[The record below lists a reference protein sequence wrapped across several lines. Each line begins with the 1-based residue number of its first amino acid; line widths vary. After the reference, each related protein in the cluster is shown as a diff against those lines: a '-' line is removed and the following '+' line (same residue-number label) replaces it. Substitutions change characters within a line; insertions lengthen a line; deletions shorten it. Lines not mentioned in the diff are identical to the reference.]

1 MVPGPEDEFH
11 DPLDAAAR
19 LSREWLDGMPTR
31 SIVARADVEQV
42 KDALGRDLADAG
54 VDPVE
59 VVESLSAAVEPG
71 LIAMQSPRFFGWVI
85 GGTAPSALAA
95 DWLVS
100 AWDQNAALREVTPGV
115 NGAEELAAEW
125 LCDLLGLPSGTV
137 AGFTTGA
144 TTANLVALAAAR
156 HAVLER
162 VGWDDAVDGIQGAP
176 RIRVFAGDDHH
187 PSVDVALRW
196 LGLGRPVD
204 VATDDQGRMLPEA
217 LEAALAVG
225 AGSAAGEDGRGDDG
239 AGDDG
244 SGDDGS
250 GDDRPSP
257 AIVCLQAGNIHS
269 GASDPFEA
277 CVGVAHAA
285 GAWAHVDGA
294 FGLWVAASGRLRH
307 LVAGVEL
314 ADSWATD
321 AHKTLNVPYDAG
333 IVAVADPAPLV
344 AAMTMHAA
352 YLPAAA
358 TGIDAADRVLELSR
372 RARGV
377 PTYAALRTLGRD
389 GVAELVDGLADAA
402 TALAEGLR
410 AMEGVEVLNEVVFTQ
425 VCAAFDGH
433 DVAEL
438 ARALDDDGVALA
450 HPSRWRGRDVLRFSV
465 SNRSTDAAATAATLD
480 AVRRVLAG

>member
-1 MVPGPEDEFH
+1 MPGAEGEFH
-11 DPLDAAAR
+11 EPLGAAAR
-19 LSREWLDGMPTR
+19 LAGRWLDGVPER
-31 SIVARADVEQV
+31 AIVPGVGIEQV
-42 KDALGRDLADAG
+42 KDALGRDLDHAG
-54 VDPVE
+54 ADPVQ
-59 VVESLSAAVEPG
+59 VVEALAAAVEPG
-71 LIAMQSPRFFGWVI
+71 LMAMQSPRFFGWVI
-85 GGTAPSALAA
+85 GGTAPAPLAA

-115 NGAEELAAEW
+115 NAAEELAGEW
-125 LCDLLGLPSGTV
+125 TCDLLGLPSGTV

-156 HAVLER
+156 HAVLGR

-176 RIRVFAGDDHH
+176 RVRVVAGDEHH

-204 VATDDQGRMLPEA
+204 VATDDQGRIRPDA
-217 LEAALAVG
+217 LEAALA
-225 AGSAAGEDGRGDDG
+225 EDDG
-239 AGDDG
+239 
-244 SGDDGS
+244 
-250 GDDRPSP
+250 P

-269 GASDPFEA
+269 GAFDPFGSA
-277 CVGVAHAA
+277 VSIAHAA

-294 FGLWVAASGRLRH
+294 FGLWAGASDRLRH

-333 IVAVADPAPLV
+333 IVAVAEPAPLV

-358 TGIDAADRVLELSR
+358 IGVDAADRVLELSR

-377 PTYAALRTLGRD
+377 PTYAALRALGRD
-389 GVAELVDGLADAA
+389 GVSALVDGLVDAA

-410 AMEGVEVLNEVVFTQ
+410 RMDGVEVLNDVVFTQ
-425 VCAAFDGH
+425 VCAALEGR
-433 DVAEL
+433 DVAAI

-465 SNRSTDAAATAATLD
+465 SNRATDAAAVATTLD
-480 AVRRVLAG
+480 AVRRVLA

>member
-1 MVPGPEDEFH
+1 MMPGSEFSE
-11 DPLDAAAR
+11 PLEAAAR
-19 LSREWLDGMPTR
+19 LAHGWLDGVPTR

-42 KDALGRDLADAG
+42 KDALGRELAVEG

-59 VVESLSAAVEPG
+59 VVEALNAAVEPG

-85 GGTAPSALAA
+85 GGTAPAALAA
-95 DWLVS
+95 DWLVG

-115 NGAEELAAEW
+115 NGAEELAGEW
-125 LCDLLGLPSGTV
+125 LCDLLGLPEGTV

-156 HAVLER
+156 HAVLDR

-176 RIRVFAGDDHH
+176 RIRVFAGDEHH

-204 VATDDQGRMLPEA
+204 VATDDQGRILPEA
-217 LEAALAVG
+217 LEEAL
-225 AGSAAGEDGRGDDG
+225 S
-239 AGDDG
+239 AGDPEGGGAADAG
-244 SGDDGS
+244 
-250 GDDRPSP
+250 P

-277 CVGVAHAA
+277 CVGIAHAA

-294 FGLWVAASGRLRH
+294 FGLWAAASERLRH
-307 LVAGVEL
+307 LVAGVEH

-352 YLPAAA
+352 YLPAAE

-377 PTYAALRTLGRD
+377 PTYAALRTLGRA
-389 GVAELVDGLADAA
+389 GVADLVDGLAAAA
-402 TALAEGLR
+402 TALDDGLR
-410 AMEGVEVLNEVVFTQ
+410 AIEGVEVLNEVVFTQ
-425 VCAAFDGH
+425 VCAAFDGR
-433 DVAEL
+433 DVGAI
-438 ARALDDDGVALA
+438 AQALDDDGVALA
-450 HPSRWRGRDVLRFSV
+450 HPSSWRGRDVLRFSV
-465 SNRSTDAAATAATLD
+465 SNRGTDAAATAATLE
-480 AVRRVLAG
+480 AVRRVLAR

>member
-1 MVPGPEDEFH
+1 MPAAADEFH
-11 DPLDAAAR
+11 EPLEAAAR
-19 LSREWLDGMPTR
+19 LAGRWLDGVRDRPIAPTAG
-31 SIVARADVEQV
+31 IDEV
-42 KDALGRDLADAG
+42 KDALGRDLADEGMDAAA
-54 VDPVE
+54 
-59 VVESLSAAVEPG
+59 VVEALSAAVEPG
-71 LIAMQSPRFFGWVI
+71 LIVMQSPRFFGWVI
-85 GGTAPSALAA
+85 GGTAPAPLAA
-95 DWLVS
+95 DWLVT

-115 NGAEELAAEW
+115 NAAEELAGEW
-125 LCDLLGLPSGTV
+125 VCDLLGLPEGSV

-144 TTANLVALAAAR
+144 TVANLVALAAAR

-162 VGWDDAVDGIQGAP
+162 VGWDDTVDGIQGAP
-176 RIRVFAGDDHH
+176 RIRVLAGDEHH

-196 LGLGRPVD
+196 LGLGRPID
-204 VATDDQGRMLPEA
+204 VATDDEGAILPAA
-217 LEAALAVG
+217 LEAALAEG
-225 AGSAAGEDGRGDDG
+225 TG
-239 AGDDG
+239 
-244 SGDDGS
+244 
-250 GDDRPSP
+250 P

-277 CVGVAHAA
+277 CIGLAHAA
-285 GAWAHVDGA
+285 GAWVHVDGA
-294 FGLWVAASGRLRH
+294 FGLWAAASERLRH

-377 PTYAALRTLGRD
+377 PTYAALRTLGRS
-389 GVAELVDGLADAA
+389 GVADLVDGLVDS
-402 TALAEGLR
+402 ALALADGLR
-410 AMEGVEVLNEVVFTQ
+410 RMDGVEVLNDVVFTQ
-425 VCAAFDGH
+425 VCAGFEGR
-433 DVAEL
+433 DVAGI

-450 HPSRWRGRDVLRFSV
+450 HPSRWRGGEVLRFSV
-465 SNRSTDAAATAATLD
+465 SNRGTDAAATEATLD
-480 AVRRVLAG
+480 AVRRVLAR

>member
-1 MVPGPEDEFH
+1 MPGPADEFH
-11 DPLDAAAR
+11 RPLDAAAR
-19 LSREWLDGMPTR
+19 LARDWLDALPDRPIAPTTG
-31 SIVARADVEQV
+31 IDDV
-42 KDALGRDLADAG
+42 KDALGRELADDGIDAT
-54 VDPVE
+54 E
-59 VVESLSAAVEPG
+59 VVEALSAAVEPG

-85 GGTAPSALAA
+85 GGTAPAPLAA
-95 DWLVS
+95 DWLVT

-115 NGAEELAAEW
+115 NAAEELAAEW
-125 LCDLLGLPSGTV
+125 TCDLLGLPDGTV

-156 HAVLER
+156 HAVLGR

-176 RIRVFAGDDHH
+176 RIRVFAGDEHH

-196 LGLGRPVD
+196 LGLGRPID
-204 VATDDQGRMLPEA
+204 VASDDQGRMRPGELG
-217 LEAALAVG
+217 AALAASLAEGPG
-225 AGSAAGEDGRGDDG
+225 AGG
-239 AGDDG
+239 
-244 SGDDGS
+244 
-250 GDDRPSP
+250 P

-269 GASDPFEA
+269 GASDPFEECIA
-277 CVGVAHAA
+277 IAHEA
-285 GAWAHVDGA
+285 GAWVHVDGA
-294 FGLWVAASGRLRH
+294 FGLWAAASGRLRH
-307 LVAGVEL
+307 LVAGAEL

-377 PTYAALRTLGRD
+377 PTYAALRTLGRS
-389 GVAELVDGLADAA
+389 GVAALVDGLAVS
-402 TALAEGLR
+402 ALALADGLR
-410 AMEGVEVLNEVVFTQ
+410 RMDGVEVLNDVVFTQ
-425 VCAAFDGH
+425 VCAGFEGR
-433 DVAEL
+433 DVAAI

-450 HPSRWRGRDVLRFSV
+450 HPSTWRGRDVLRFSV
-465 SNRSTDAAATAATLD
+465 SNRATDAAAVASALD
-480 AVRRVLAG
+480 AVRRVLAR